1 MPDRPFSSFVN
12 RMATFSSY
20 NILFLKVANIM
31 DIRMNISLCR
41 MKVKIII
48 GEKY

>member
-20 NILFLKVANIM
+20 NVLFLKMANIM
-31 DIRMNISLCR
+31 DIRMNISLCSL
-41 MKVKIII
+41 KVKIII
-48 GEKY
+48 GEKH